1 MGHLLLPSDRAERA
15 MAHGYDTMMTPA
27 IEDLLDRT
35 ESKFVLVTLA
45 AMRSR
50 EITNYLGQLGGGI
63 GASVPPQVVSTSSK
77 PLSIALEEVAAG
89 KIEAVEFDPEA
100 EAAAAAD
107 AALMAEDASG
117 GGSQLLDV
125 SDPDQGRAAESVG
138 DAGA

>member
-1 MGHLLLPSDRAERA
+1 

-27 IEDLLDRT
+27 IEDLLERT

-50 EITNYLGQLGGGI
+50 EITNYFGQLGGGI

-77 PLSIALEEVAAG
+77 PLSIALEEVSAG
-89 KIEAVEFDPEA
+89 KIEAVEVDPDA
-100 EAAAAAD
+100 EPLEELAGP
-107 AALMAEDASG
+107 LEG
-117 GGSQLLDV
+117 THLLDV
-125 SDPDQGRAAESVG
+125 SDPEQGVTGGDSPDPAG

>member
-1 MGHLLLPSDRAERA
+1 

-63 GASVPPQVVSTSSK
+63 GASIPPQVVSTASK

-89 KIEAVEFDPEA
+89 KIEAMEFDPEA

-107 AALMAEDASG
+107 ATLMAEEAAA
-117 GGSQLLDV
+117 GGSHLQDV
-125 SDPDQGRAAESVG
+125 SDPGRRRATGSG
-138 DAGA
+138 DDAGA

>member
-1 MGHLLLPSDRAERA
+1 

-27 IEDLLDRT
+27 IEELLDRT

-89 KIEAVEFDPEA
+89 KIEAREVDPEA

-107 AALMAEDASG
+107 AELLAEEAFAERSHL
-117 GGSQLLDV
+117 QDV
-125 SDPDQGRAAESVG
+125 SDPAHSRAGTGS
-138 DAGA
+138 AGAGA

>member
-1 MGHLLLPSDRAERA
+1 

-89 KIEAVEFDPEA
+89 KIEAVEVDPEA
-100 EAAAAAD
+100 AEAIEASE
-107 AALMAEDASG
+107 LLAEQA
-117 GGSQLLDV
+117 GSPDGAHLLDV
-125 SDPDQGRAAESVG
+125 SDPQPGPAAAESFESAGDVG
-138 DAGA
+138 A